1 MTRAAHRCPMFSVG
15 CESVGNTCPHNRCLI
30 FVLRLPERVAVSTR
44 VHPMHTLTM

>member
-1 MTRAAHRCPMFSVG
+1 MTRAAHRCLMFSVV
-15 CESVGNTCPHNRCLI
+15 CEGVGNTCPRNPIRI